1 MSKIGVFDSGL
12 GGLSVLKELRKLLPN
27 EDYIYYADSI
37 NVPYGEKT
45 DEELLKLTSKI
56 VDYLIKEDCK
66 LIVIACNTATTS
78 CMKKLRE
85 MYPTTIFVGTVPA
98 IKVAYDHN
106 YKDTIILSTPY
117 TTKSERVQELIHDYK
132 REDQNLYLVSGK
144 NLASLIEDNKT
155 EEINKVLDEVLS
167 PYKDKADSIVL
178 GCTHYSLI
186 KDEINNVLPNVV
198 QLDGCRGISEEVKRQ
213 LEKNN
218 LLDNKGTGKLSI
230 INTKSD
236 DLVKRSYEILK

>member
-1 MSKIGVFDSGL
+1 
-12 GGLSVLKELRKLLPN
+12 
-27 EDYIYYADSI
+27 
-37 NVPYGEKT
+37 
-45 DEELLKLTSKI
+45 
-56 VDYLIKEDCK
+56 
-66 LIVIACNTATTS
+66 
-78 CMKKLRE
+78 MKKLRE
-85 MYPTTIFVGTVPA
+85 MYPDTIFVGTVPA

-144 NLASLIEDNKT
+144 NLASLIEDNKI

-186 KDEINNVLPNVV
+186 KDEIENVLPNVV
-198 QLDGCRGISEEVKRQ
+198 LLDGCKGISKEVKRQ
-213 LEKNN
+213 LENNN
-218 LLDNKGTGKLSI
+218 LLDNKGTG
-230 INTKSD
+230 
-236 DLVKRSYEILK
+236 